1 MKSMI
6 MVPFIKVSKKTYL
19 IIAGLVGLM
28 LGITLF
34 SYHVIENNHA
44 LNTQTQRSEVMLREL
59 NSIQRQLDI
68 FSGNTNNPKQQ
79 SVLNTIQSQLSTLRE
94 SMVEIAKASDI
105 KKVSSQITS
114 VKDDVDIKMSD
125 MMHAVTSFNGG
136 KQYLDSNALPFHVLA
151 VDMIA
156 GLPYVSVDYSNHV
169 SPLTVGDSLAGW
181 QVVAA
186 YNEAGVAEFMN
197 DKNQYVKVVVQG

>member
-1 MKSMI
+1 M
-6 MVPFIKVSKKTYL
+6 T
-19 IIAGLVGLM
+19 
-28 LGITLF
+28 
-34 SYHVIENNHA
+34 
-44 LNTQTQRSEVMLREL
+44 
-59 NSIQRQLDI
+59 IQKQVDI

-79 SVLNTIQSQLSTLRE
+79 SVLNTIQSELSTLRE
-94 SMVEIAKASDI
+94 SMVEVAKTSDI
-105 KKVSSQITS
+105 QKVSSQITS

-136 KQYLDSNALPFHVLA
+136 KQYLDLNALPFHVLS

-169 SPLTVGDSLAGW
+169 SPLTVGDWLAGW

-186 YNEAGVAEFMN
+186 YNEAGVAEFVN
-197 DKNQYVKVVVQG
+197 DKNQYVKVIVQG

>member
-1 MKSMI
+1 MI
-6 MVPFIKVSKKTYL
+6 MVPFINYSKKTYL
-19 IIAGLVGLM
+19 ISVGLVGLM
-28 LGITLF
+28 LGVTFF
-34 SYHVIENNHA
+34 SYHVIASNHV
-44 LNTQTQRSEVMLREL
+44 LITQTQRSEVILREL
-59 NSIQRQLDI
+59 KTMQRQLDI

-79 SVLNTIQSQLSTLRE
+79 SVLNTIQSQLSALRE
-94 SMVEIAKASDI
+94 SMVEIAKTSDI
-105 KKVSSQITS
+105 QKVSSQITS

-125 MMHAVTSFNGG
+125 MMHVVTSFNGG
-136 KQYLDSNALPFHVLA
+136 KQYLDSNALPFRVLA

-156 GLPYVSVDYSNHV
+156 GLPYVSVDFSNHV

-186 YNEAGVAEFMN
+186 YNEAGVAEFVN